1 MSKKDEVNLVLT
13 QEELLI
19 LHDALCERRYKV
31 SGVICM
37 MKEMG
42 LATDEA
48 QALWDHMGNLSTR
61 MCKLMA
67 E

>member
-1 MSKKDEVNLVLT
+1 MSKKDEVNLALT

-31 SGVICM
+31 SEVICT

-48 QALWDHMGNLSTR
+48 QALWGHMGDLSTR
-61 MCKLMA
+61 MCKLMT